1 MRERYAEKVT
11 ISDRITEEKSSIR
24 HQGGKLDH
32 KWKKKNPQM
41 FKSEKKVTITI
52 FNIHSSLK
60 AITILPSLLSLLI
73 SVMPH
78 NLSLF
83 LGFFLQAHLLK
94 NQYISQHWLALK
106 YCFKHSDNKI
116 KANCLIFRAT

>member
-1 MRERYAEKVT
+1 MRERYTEKVT
-11 ISDRITEEKSSIR
+11 ISDRITEEKSSIT

-32 KWKKKNPQM
+32 KWKINKQTKKP
-41 FKSEKKVTITI
+41 FKAEKKVTITV

-106 YCFKHSDNKI
+106 YCFKHSHNKI
-116 KANCLIFRAT
+116 KANC